1 MADQLIMYYAKARN
15 SAMQGS
21 SSLIMA
27 MDYEK
32 GTVTFSPKEGV
43 DESGSDKWMHDD
55 LPEECKYCGKEVD
68 NAGGVACNSCI
79 DKRKD
84 TLE

>member
-1 MADQLIMYYAKARN
+1 MADQLIMYYAKSRN
-15 SAMQGS
+15 STMQGN
-21 SSLIMA
+21 SSLVML

-32 GTVTFSPKEGV
+32 GIISKEGT
-43 DESGSDKWMHDD
+43 DENGSDKWMHDD
-55 LPEECKYCGKEVD
+55 LPEECKYCGEEVD

>member
-1 MADQLIMYYAKARN
+1 MADQMIMHFRRMRGIPVKGRLVLEVN
-15 SAMQGS
+15 
-21 SSLIMA
+21 
-27 MDYEK
+27 YEE
-32 GTVTFSPKEGV
+32 GTIKQVREGL
-43 DESGSDKWMHDD
+43 DENGSDKWMHDD

-68 NAGGVACNSCI
+68 NAGKVACNSCI

>member
-1 MADQLIMYYAKARN
+1 MGLCYF
-15 SAMQGS
+15 
-21 SSLIMA
+21 
-27 MDYEK
+27 DYTRGK
-32 GTVTFSPKEGV
+32 VVGGEGI
-43 DESGSDKWMHDD
+43 DEHGSDKGFHDD